1 MDNKTRLAALLGALC
16 SLGPLSIDTYLP
28 AFPDMARE
36 FGTGESQVQLSL
48 TTFIIGLSVG
58 QLLVGPLSDSWG
70 RRRPL
75 LVGLGGYVLVSLV
88 CAAAPGAL
96 AFSGLRLLQG
106 LGVAAG
112 FVVAAAIARDR
123 FEGLA
128 MARFMSL
135 MMMVN
140 GMGPVLA
147 PVLGGQ
153 LLRFTT
159 WRGTFVV
166 LALLGLVLL
175 VLLALTLL
183 ETLPPDRRR
192 PANLLLTLRVFGGL
206 LADRRFVG
214 YVLASSLA
222 LGSLFAYVA
231 GASFVLQDVFG
242 LTAQQ
247 FSYVFAANSVAI
259 FLAGVLNTGLTGRIM
274 PRPLLKTG
282 LAGAAVGGVGLVVG
296 AALDGGLATF
306 LPPLF
311 VLTTGVGLLMPNAS
325 ALAMSR
331 HPEAAGSAS
340 AVLGV
345 LTFLVGGLMAPLV
358 GAGGSASLL
367 PMVTVMGASA
377 VLAVVVFAVLT
388 RGDEGITRDGEARG
402 GEVPA
407 AVPAR

>member
-1 MDNKTRLAALLGALC
+1 MDNKARLVALLGTLC
-16 SLGPLSIDTYLP
+16 CLGPLSIDTYLP
-28 AFPDMARE
+28 AFPEMARE
-36 FGTGESQVQLSL
+36 FGTTEPQIQLSL

-75 LVGLGGYVLVSLV
+75 LVGLGGYVVISFV
-88 CAAAPGAL
+88 CALAPSAL
-96 AFSGLRLLQG
+96 AFAGLRLLQG

-112 FVVAAAIARDR
+112 FVVATAIARDR

-135 MMMVN
+135 LMLVN

-153 LLRFTT
+153 LLRFTS
-159 WRGTFVV
+159 WRGTFVALGL
-166 LALLGLVLL
+166 LALVLL
-175 VLLALTLL
+175 VLLAFGLP
-183 ETLPPDRRR
+183 ETLPKEKRR
-192 PANLLLTLRVFGGL
+192 PADLLLTLKVFGGL
-206 LADRRFVG
+206 LGDRKFVG
-214 YVLASSLA
+214 YVLASALA

-242 LTAQQ
+242 LSAQQ

-259 FLAGVLNTGLTGRIM
+259 FLAGVVNTRLTGRVM

-282 LAGAAVGGVGLVVG
+282 LAGAAVGGVGLVAG
-296 AALDGGLATF
+296 ALLDGGLATF

-311 VLTTGVGLLMPNAS
+311 VLTVSVGLLMPNAS
-325 ALAMSR
+325 TLAMSR

-367 PMVTVMGASA
+367 PMVTVMGSAA
-377 VLAVVVFAVLT
+377 VLAGVLFAILT
-388 RGDEGITRDGEARG
+388 RGDVGITREGEAPAPA
-402 GEVPA
+402 PA
-407 AVPAR
+407 AH

>member
-1 MDNKTRLAALLGALC
+1 VDNKTRLAALLGALC
-16 SLGPLSIDTYLP
+16 TLGPLSIDTYLP
-28 AFPDMARE
+28 AFPAMAEE

-75 LVGLGGYVLVSLV
+75 LVGLGAYVVVSLV
-88 CAAAPGAL
+88 CAVAPNAL
-96 AFSGLRLLQG
+96 AFSALRLLQG

-135 MMMVN
+135 MMLVN

-159 WRGTFVV
+159 WRGTFVA
-166 LALLGLVLL
+166 LALLASVLL
-175 VLLALTLL
+175 VLLAAGLP
-183 ETLPPDRRR
+183 ETLPPARRR

-214 YVLASSLA
+214 YVLTGSLA

-242 LTAQQ
+242 LSAQQ
-247 FSYVFAANSVAI
+247 FSYAFAANSVAV
-259 FLAGVLNTGLTGRIM
+259 FLAGALNTRLTGRVM

-282 LAGAAVGGVGLVVG
+282 LAAVVVGGVGLVVG
-296 AALDGGLATF
+296 GLAHGGLVTF

-311 VLTTGVGLLMPNAS
+311 VLTVGVGLVMPNAS
-325 ALAMSR
+325 TLAMAR

-345 LTFLVGGLMAPLV
+345 FTFLVGGLMAPLV
-358 GAGGSASLL
+358 GAGGSGSLL
-367 PMVTVMGASA
+367 PMVTVMGGAA
-377 VLAVVVFAVLT
+377 VLAGVLFAVLT
-388 RGDEGITRDGEARG
+388 RGDVGITRDGEAP
-402 GEVPA
+402 V
-407 AVPAR
+407 AVPAH

>member
-1 MDNKTRLAALLGALC
+1 MDNKARLAALLGALC
-16 SLGPLSIDTYLP
+16 TLGPLSIDAYLP
-28 AFPDMARE
+28 AFPEMARE
-36 FGTGESQVQLSL
+36 FGTGEPQVQLSL
-48 TTFIIGLSVG
+48 TTFIIGLSAG
-58 QLLVGPLSDSWG
+58 QLLAGPLSDSWG

-75 LVGLGGYVLVSLV
+75 LVGLGAYVVVSLV

-153 LLRFTT
+153 LLRFTS
-159 WRGTFVV
+159 WRGVFVV
-166 LALLGLVLL
+166 LALLALVLL
-175 VLLALTLL
+175 VLLALNLP
-183 ETLPPDRRR
+183 ETLPPERRR
-192 PANLLLTLRVFGGL
+192 PADLLLTLRVFGGL
-206 LADRRFVG
+206 LADRKFVG
-214 YVLASSLA
+214 YVLTGSLA

-231 GASFVLQDVFG
+231 GASFVLQGVFG
-242 LTAQQ
+242 LSAQQ
-247 FSYVFAANSVAI
+247 FSYVFAANSVAV
-259 FLAGVLNTGLTGRIM
+259 FLAGVLNTRLTGRVM
-274 PRPLLKTG
+274 PRPLLKAG
-282 LAGAAVGGVGLVVG
+282 LSAAVVGGVGLVVG
-296 AALDGGLATF
+296 ALLGGGLATF

-311 VLTTGVGLLMPNAS
+311 VLTIGVGLLMPNAS
-325 ALAMSR
+325 TLAMSR

-345 LTFLVGGLMAPLV
+345 FTFLVGGLMAPLV
-358 GAGGSASLL
+358 GAGGSGSLL
-367 PMVTVMGASA
+367 PMVTVMGSAA
-377 VLAVVVFAVLT
+377 VLAGVLFAVLT
-388 RGDEGITRDGEARG
+388 RGDAGITRED
-402 GEVPA
+402 EVPA
-407 AVPAR
+407 AV

>member
-1 MDNKTRLAALLGALC
+1 
-16 SLGPLSIDTYLP
+16 
-28 AFPDMARE
+28 
-36 FGTGESQVQLSL
+36 
-48 TTFIIGLSVG
+48 
-58 QLLVGPLSDSWG
+58 
-70 RRRPL
+70 
-75 LVGLGGYVLVSLV
+75 
-88 CAAAPGAL
+88 
-96 AFSGLRLLQG
+96 
-106 LGVAAG
+106 
-112 FVVAAAIARDR
+112 
-123 FEGLA
+123 
-128 MARFMSL
+128 
-135 MMMVN
+135 
-140 GMGPVLA
+140 MGPVLA

>member
-1 MDNKTRLAALLGALC
+1 MDNKARLVALLGTLC
-16 SLGPLSIDTYLP
+16 CLGPLSIDTYLP
-28 AFPDMARE
+28 AFPEMARE
-36 FGTGESQVQLSL
+36 FGTTEPQIQLSL

-75 LVGLGGYVLVSLV
+75 LVGLGGYVVISFV
-88 CAAAPGAL
+88 CALAPSAL
-96 AFSGLRLLQG
+96 AFAGLRLLQG

-112 FVVAAAIARDR
+112 FVVATAIARDR

-135 MMMVN
+135 LMLVN

-153 LLRFTT
+153 LLRFTS
-159 WRGTFVV
+159 WRGTFVALGL
-166 LALLGLVLL
+166 LALVLL
-175 VLLALTLL
+175 VLLAFGLP
-183 ETLPPDRRR
+183 ETLPKEKRR
-192 PANLLLTLRVFGGL
+192 PADLLLTLKVFGGL
-206 LADRRFVG
+206 LGDRKFVG
-214 YVLASSLA
+214 YVLASALA

-242 LTAQQ
+242 LSAQQ

-259 FLAGVLNTGLTGRIM
+259 FLAGVVNTRLTGRVM

-282 LAGAAVGGVGLVVG
+282 LAGAAVGGVGLVAG
-296 AALDGGLATF
+296 ALLDGGLATF

-311 VLTTGVGLLMPNAS
+311 VLTVSVGLLMPNAS
-325 ALAMSR
+325 TLAMSR

-367 PMVTVMGASA
+367 PMVTVMGSAA
-377 VLAVVVFAVLT
+377 VLAGVLFAILT
-388 RGDEGITRDGEARG
+388 RGDVGITREGEAPAP
-402 GEVPA
+402 VPA
-407 AVPAR
+407 AH